1 MSDCPDRRL
10 WCAVLGAALHDA
22 AKGRDVDYLDTP
34 DFRTVCA
41 LVGIEAEAVA
51 ERFDPEAYVKAS
63 RAA

>member
-22 AKGRDVDYLDTP
+22 ARGRDVDYLDTP

-41 LVGIEAEAVA
+41 LAGIEADAVA
-51 ERFDPEAYVKAS
+51 ERFDPERYRAQIKA
-63 RAA
+63 A